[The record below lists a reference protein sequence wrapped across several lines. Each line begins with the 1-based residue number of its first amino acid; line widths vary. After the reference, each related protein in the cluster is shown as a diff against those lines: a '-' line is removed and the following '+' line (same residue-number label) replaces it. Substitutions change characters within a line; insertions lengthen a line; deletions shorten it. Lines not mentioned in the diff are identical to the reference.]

1 MKKSAWKQLMNL
13 KAMLLFLMSLLLFVY
28 LINNI

>member
-13 KAMLLFLMSLLLFVY
+13 KAMSLFLMSLLLFVY

>member
-13 KAMLLFLMSLLLFVY
+13 KAMLLFLMSLLFVY